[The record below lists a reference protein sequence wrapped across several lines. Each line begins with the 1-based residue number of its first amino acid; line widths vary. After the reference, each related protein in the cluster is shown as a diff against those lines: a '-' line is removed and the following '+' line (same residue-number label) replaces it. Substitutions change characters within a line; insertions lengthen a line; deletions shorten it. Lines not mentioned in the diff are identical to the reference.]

1 MRAATSDLWVF
12 DQIFLYKEMET
23 DFGKDV
29 AFIIDAEANIG
40 LTSAYF
46 AHRFP
51 NARILALEVDRQNFE
66 LLAANIRPYPN
77 ITPLLKGLWYRRAT
91 LIIDDPEEYPWAFTV
106 SGAPGDRQGA
116 KVKLLN
122 RKGIDSKP
130 NWPRVMRSAS
140 RGARRS
146 VDRGALLMAALVSPM
161 MESTSKALGGGLLL
175 IAGLFQ
181 FSRLKYACLA
191 HCRSQWGF
199 SLRNGDMAH
208 GCL

>member
-116 KVKLLN
+116 KMKVLN
-122 RKGIDSKP
+122 RK
-130 NWPRVMRSAS
+130 
-140 RGARRS
+140 
-146 VDRGALLMAALVSPM
+146 
-161 MESTSKALGGGLLL
+161 E
-175 IAGLFQ
+175 
-181 FSRLKYACLA
+181 
-191 HCRSQWGF
+191 
-199 SLRNGDMAH
+199 
-208 GCL
+208 

>member
-1 MRAATSDLWVF
+1 VDLPEFAHPIHMRAATSDLWVF

-116 KVKLLN
+116 KVKVLN
-122 RKGIDSKP
+122 RKGIANQTGPESCVAHREVRDE
-130 NWPRVMRSAS
+130 
-140 RGARRS
+140 
-146 VDRGALLMAALVSPM
+146 ALTGEPCLW
-161 MESTSKALGGGLLL
+161 
-175 IAGLFQ
+175 
-181 FSRLKYACLA
+181 RLWF
-191 HCRSQWGF
+191 HQ
-199 SLRNGDMAH
+199 
-208 GCL
+208 